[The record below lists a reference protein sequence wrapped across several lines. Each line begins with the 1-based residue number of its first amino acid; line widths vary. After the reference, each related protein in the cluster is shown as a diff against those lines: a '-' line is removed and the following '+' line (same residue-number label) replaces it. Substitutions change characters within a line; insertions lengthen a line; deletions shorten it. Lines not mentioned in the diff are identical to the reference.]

1 MVRQEL
7 HGDYGEDALKN
18 VNCGWNFQDLV
29 RERHG
34 LLVPLLTDDKGLTST
49 SDNLKMKMDITYISI
64 FDIRNSKLNR

>member
-7 HGDYGEDALKN
+7 HGDYGEDALKY
-18 VNCGWNFQDLV
+18 VNSGWDLQDLV
-29 RERHG
+29 REGHG